1 LISIVAVT
9 TDIPMNQG
17 SFSTS
22 LPPFC
27 CCYLNN
33 SYSDWNEIGFQS
45 NFNCISLMTKEF
57 DHLNTFW
64 AFSFLLLRTV
74 FKVCWPVYWLAVSFC
89 EVRIL
94 WLFI

>member
-1 LISIVAVT
+1 
-9 TDIPMNQG
+9 MGREGEQG
-17 SFSTS
+17 GRGQRENKKAREQERALLVSF
-22 LPPFC
+22 
-27 CCYLNN
+27 
-33 SYSDWNEIGFQS
+33 
-45 NFNCISLMTKEF
+45 KEF